1 MLVPCGGAATVV
13 VAEPPGWVVT
23 VNELLDATPE
33 EQPYV
38 MASVAPT
45 SATFGSQE
53 RVAVGGLVLGLGMHC
68 QFVMHAPLY
77 VGRQEPAVQAE
88 AGGC

>member
-1 MLVPCGGAATVV
+1 MAVLVPDGGFATVV

-23 VNELLDATPE
+23 ANEVLVAVPE

-38 MASVAPT
+38 IARVMPT

-53 RVAVGGLVLGLGMHC
+53 SVAVGALGAEGQL
-68 QFVMHAPLY
+68 QLVMHAPL
-77 VGRQEPAVQAE
+77 
-88 AGGC
+88 

>member
-38 MASVAPT
+38 MASVMPT
-45 SATFGSQE
+45 SATLGSQE
-53 RVAVGGLVLGLGMHC
+53 RVAVGPPPEGTHC
-68 QFVMHAPLY
+68 QPVMHLPL
-77 VGRQEPAVQAE
+77 
-88 AGGC
+88 